1 MKIIKYILISG
12 LALILISS
20 CVKSCER
27 GISKFFYEYYK
38 DGLKEM
44 ERRDS
49 LKRLEK
55 KDSLRRLEEKSKDLK
70 ISSEYDK

>member
-12 LALILISS
+12 LVLILISS

-27 GISKFFYEYYK
+27 GIEQFFVEYTKEGYK
-38 DGLKEM
+38 RM

-49 LKRLEK
+49 LR

-70 ISSEYDK
+70 VPSEYDK